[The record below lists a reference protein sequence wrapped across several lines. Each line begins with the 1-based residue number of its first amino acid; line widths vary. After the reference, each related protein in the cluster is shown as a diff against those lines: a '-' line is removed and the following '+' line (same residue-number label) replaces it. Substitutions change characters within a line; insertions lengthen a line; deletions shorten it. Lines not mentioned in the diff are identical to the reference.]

1 MPRMQRHAT
10 DNSEGDASCPTLRA
24 LLQGRDGQDGTPG
37 RDGKDGERGDRGEAG
52 GPPGPPGPVG
62 ASGMPGLVG
71 TPGLPG
77 RSGLPGKRGLQGPPG
92 PRVGGVVYTRWGR
105 TVCPG
110 ELGTQLVYDGYVG
123 GSAHNALGGGGA
135 NFLCMTKDPR
145 YLQYQA
151 GVQGHSILL
160 GTEYDIGTGSPLSAL
175 YQHDAPCAVC
185 QATTRSSQI
194 MIPGTYQCPTG
205 WTREYYGYLMCE
217 SIFANRRT
225 KTFICFDILAES
237 IPGSA
242 NNTNPAVIYHVEAG
256 CNGLPCPPY
265 NTQKELTCVVCTK

>member
-1 MPRMQRHAT
+1 MPRMQRRAT
-10 DNSEGDASCPTLRA
+10 DNSEGDASCPTVH
-24 LLQGRDGQDGTPG
+24 LLQGRDGRDGTPG

-52 GPPGPPGPVG
+52 GPPGPPGLMGEPGRAGLAGAAGLPGQVG
-62 ASGMPGLVG
+62 A
-71 TPGLPG
+71 PGLPG

-92 PRVGGVVYTRWGR
+92 QRVGGVVYTRWGR

-160 GTEYDIGTGSPLSAL
+160 GTEYDIGTGSPLSAHN
-175 YQHDAPCAVC
+175 QHDAPCAV
-185 QATTRSSQI
+185 
-194 MIPGTYQCPTG
+194 
-205 WTREYYGYLMCE
+205 
-217 SIFANRRT
+217 
-225 KTFICFDILAES
+225 
-237 IPGSA
+237 
-242 NNTNPAVIYHVEAG
+242 
-256 CNGLPCPPY
+256 
-265 NTQKELTCVVCTK
+265 